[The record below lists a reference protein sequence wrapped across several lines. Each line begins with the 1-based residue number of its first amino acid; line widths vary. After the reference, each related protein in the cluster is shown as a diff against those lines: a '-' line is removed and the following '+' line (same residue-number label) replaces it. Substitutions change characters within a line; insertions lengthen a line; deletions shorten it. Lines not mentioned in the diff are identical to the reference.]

1 MYYRIFTLSTQK
13 KFRRMAVSQKISQNF
28 FCLIVLFLLLTLLFS
43 SPVFA
48 QNEEALIIEIY
59 DTNNWNES
67 VGTTLFEKRSYDIT
81 VSTENESILLGVT
94 ITFLGTTYNTT
105 TEQPF
110 ITFISPS
117 FDKSDTFNISATKE
131 GYLSDNIDVIVMIGE
146 LFIASHP
153 STVEE
158 KKEFQVTVTNQSH
171 LPVENALVYLTS
183 ESEAVPTNAQGIAT
197 VVAPAVDIDSS
208 VTIQVI
214 KSGYQPDSA
223 TIRVE
228 HVQGFILAISYDE
241 LLQLLPLL
249 VAVLVVIFAI
259 VIVSWRKRKG
269 KTDLQP
275 HSRIRHAH
283 EPPPDMLEKPYRKTP
298 AESAIYSVNGK
309 RDIPVTTSD
318 SRVEEIRIPVQERK
332 KETTYISEEKEPPRT
347 SVNHKNQQDEWFKG
361 QDYMRYKIDELTGKI
376 DTTTDGKWFEG
387 ERDIKYKVDEALKKN
402 VKKKKEE
409 EDIIK

>member
-1 MYYRIFTLSTQK
+1 MHYHIIIRSTQM
-13 KFRRMAVSQKISQNF
+13 KFRRMAVSQKIFQNF
-28 FCLIVLFLLLTLLFS
+28 FCLTILFILVTLLFS
-43 SPVFA
+43 SPAFA

-59 DTNNWNES
+59 DSNNWNES
-67 VGTTLFEKRSYDIT
+67 VGTTLLEGRSYDVT
-81 VSTENESILLGVT
+81 VSTENESVLLGVN
-94 ITFLGTTYNTT
+94 ISFLGTIYNTT

-110 ITFISPS
+110 ITFIAPS
-117 FDKSDTFNISATKE
+117 IDVSDTFTIQATKT
-131 GYLSDNIDVIVMIGE
+131 GYLSDEINVIVMKGE
-146 LFIASHP
+146 LSIVSHP
-153 STVEE
+153 NTVEE
-158 KKEFQVTVTNQSH
+158 KKEFQITVIDQDH
-171 LPVENALVYLTS
+171 VPVENASVYLIS
-183 ESEAVPTNAQGIAT
+183 ESKSVPTNAQGIAT

-214 KSGYQPDSA
+214 KSGYQPDS
-223 TIRVE
+223 TIILVE
-228 HVQGFILAISYDE
+228 HVQGFILALSYDE
-241 LLQLLPLL
+241 LLQFLPLL
-249 VAVLVVIFAI
+249 VAVLIVIFAI

-275 HSRIRHAH
+275 HMQIRHAH
-283 EPPPDMLEKPYRKTP
+283 GPPPDMLEKPYRKTP

-309 RDIPVTTSD
+309 RDVPVTTSD

-347 SVNHKNQQDEWFKG
+347 SVNHKKQQDEWFKG

-376 DTTTDGKWFEG
+376 DTATDGKWFEG

-409 EDIIK
+409 DDIIK